1 MEEHPNQVFSMR
13 RISLFVFAFAS
24 PLIAADPVFHWNFES
39 DLDPAAAKTGKI
51 QITSDG
57 PTAPEF
63 PDFGAKNSVL
73 QLTKPAWLALQD
85 EGAGSRFD
93 FDNGDGFTAE
103 AWVNLDSID
112 QQACILT
119 KGRTGRPGVAAD
131 NQNWAFRLR
140 KGSGGACVN
149 FLFRSRKDGEH
160 AGDWHRWTSTAGFAP
175 GSGWHHV
182 AVTYKFGDPK
192 SIRGYLD
199 GKEVKGAW
207 DMGGETDQ
215 PPVVD
220 DDEIWIGSTVRGS
233 LGNSFNGKVDEIA
246 LYREVLSAEELK
258 SRWNY
263 KPQPLPTPELVDG
276 KVVVQM
282 MGPLSSIKEIPQG
295 GLDLLTT
302 WKQDEFAFSRVPN
315 SYDDWGVRDDWPNT
329 VLVRAW
335 QEVEL
340 PKGDLQLL
348 VRSAGMARL
357 WVNDEIVLTTR
368 AQPNRGGA
376 HHVVDPL
383 PIVPIEGMRPAAM
396 NDDEK
401 IAEFTSSGGRH
412 KVLLE
417 IIVGGPRYRL
427 EFGEACFA
435 VSKGGEMFRVIGGND
450 LTEAG
455 WLTMVAK
462 QEAEL
467 HALDRANRQTK
478 NAVKAEYWGK
488 RHSWARRMLVADAT
502 PRPIDRVIAAR
513 VEAANEQAANAEA
526 GPDAKFYHE
535 EVEPLLAEQCYRC
548 HGEKVKGGL
557 DMKNRDNLL
566 KGGDS
571 EFPAVVPGKPDESF
585 LMELV
590 TADPDDDRMPPKGDG
605 LDAKQVETLKKWIN
619 QGAEMPQASASA
631 VSLAAKVSDETFLRR
646 AFLDTVG
653 VPPTLPE
660 AKMFLESDA
669 PDKRAKLV
677 QQLLDDE
684 RWADNWVGYWQDV
697 FAENPNILKPKLNN
711 TGPFRYW
718 IREAM
723 ADNKPVDRFAT
734 ELILMRGSQWYG
746 GSAGFGI
753 ATENDVPMAAK
764 AHVIGSAFL
773 GVEMKCARCHDAPY
787 HDWKQADLFQLAA
800 MLGRKSLTLPESS
813 TVPAAFFEE
822 QSREPLIEVTL
833 KPGSTIQ
840 PDWPFA
846 EFAPEVPN
854 EIVEQPEDS
863 RQLLAAQVTGSRR
876 FAEVMANRVWARFM
890 GAGIIDPIDDWEGAT
905 ASDTEL
911 LAFLT
916 DTLINNGYDLKQL
929 ARVIMTSDAYQ
940 REAIDPPINSPAEDR
955 LFAGP
960 YRRRMS
966 AEQIVDTAF
975 ASVGQSMKT
984 EELTLDVEGTLAGAN
999 FLNFGFPQRAWEFS
1013 TLGNERDRP
1022 SLALPRAQAIADTLK
1037 AFGWR
1042 NSRPEPLTKREEE
1055 PNLIQPGV
1063 LANGVMGIW
1072 LTRLS
1077 DESGLTELARKDIE
1091 LSQLVDDLFIQVLT
1105 RKPTDEERAQ
1115 FTALLEPGF
1124 DERIIPEGELSPKPE
1139 VERFRYVS
1147 WSNHLN
1153 TEANVIKV
1161 QMEEAARQ
1169 GDPPTRFLTPEW
1181 RERMEDAVWALLNS
1195 PEMVMMP

>member
-1 MEEHPNQVFSMR
+1 MHLR
-13 RISLFVFAFAS
+13 CFAIFLNLAIAGS
-24 PLIAADPVFHWNFES
+24 IAAAEPVFKWSF
-39 DLDPAAAKTGKI
+39 DDKIDPAAAQTGKI
-51 QITSDG
+51 QIVSGG

-63 PDFGAKNSVL
+63 PDFPETNQAL
-73 QLTKPAWLALQD
+73 ELTKPSWIAIQD

-93 FDNGDGFTAE
+93 FDNGDEFTAE

-119 KGRTGRPGVAAD
+119 KGRTGRAEVPAD

-149 FLFRSRKDGEH
+149 FLFRSRKNGEH
-160 AGDWHRWTSTAGFAP
+160 ASNWHRWTSKDGFAP

-199 GKEVKGAW
+199 GKEVKGVW

-220 DDEIWIGSTVRGS
+220 DDEIWIGSTSKGS
-233 LGNSFNGKVDEIA
+233 LGNSFDGKMDEVA
-246 LYREVLSAEELK
+246 LYREVLSPEELK

-263 KPQPLPTPELVDG
+263 KPQPLPTPKLVDG
-276 KVVVQM
+276 KVRVQM
-282 MGPLSSIKEIPQG
+282 FGPISSISEIPKG
-295 GLDLLTT
+295 GVDLLTE
-302 WKQDEFAFSRVPN
+302 WEQDEFAFTRLPN
-315 SYDDWGVRDDWPNT
+315 NYDDWGIRDDWGQT

-335 QEVEL
+335 GEIEL
-340 PKGDLQLL
+340 PAGKQQLL
-348 VRSAGMARL
+348 VRSAGRARL
-357 WVNDEIVLTTR
+357 WIDDEIQLTTR
-368 AQPNRGGA
+368 VQPNRGGA
-376 HHVVDPL
+376 HHKVDPL
-383 PIVPIEGMRPAAM
+383 PEVPVEGMRLPAM
-396 NDDEK
+396 NDDQQMV
-401 IAEFTSSGGRH
+401 EFESSGGKH
-412 KVLLE
+412 TVLLE

-427 EFGEACFA
+427 EFGEACLA
-435 VSKGGEMFRVIGGND
+435 VAKLGEMFKIAGGPE
-450 LTEAG
+450 LTDEG
-455 WLTMVAK
+455 WLTMAAK

-467 HALDRANRQTK
+467 KALDYETRRAK
-478 NAVKAEYWGK
+478 NALQAGFWKE
-488 RHSWARRMLVADAT
+488 RHEWAFRNLMVDAT
-502 PRPIDRVIAAR
+502 PRPIDEIIESRVAA
-513 VEAANEQAANAEA
+513 VNAKGGEAEVSP
-526 GPDAKFYHE
+526 GDKFYHE
-535 EVEPLLAEQCYRC
+535 TIEPLLAEQCYRC

-557 DMKNRDNLL
+557 DMKDRVNLL

-585 LMELV
+585 LIELV

-605 LDAKQVETLKKWIN
+605 LDEKQVAALKKWIAE
-619 QGAEMPQASASA
+619 GAAIPAE
-631 VSLAAKVSDETFLRR
+631 AAKTVELSPVVSDETFLRR

-653 VPPTLPE
+653 VPPNLAE
-660 AKMFLESDA
+660 AKAFLNSED
-669 PDKRAKLV
+669 PDKRKKLIE
-677 QQLLDDE
+677 QLLADD

-697 FAENPNILKPKLNN
+697 LAENPNILKPKLNN

-800 MLGRKSLTLPESS
+800 MLGRKPLTLPESS
-813 TVPAAFFEE
+813 TVPAAFFEK

-833 KPGSTIQ
+833 KPGSSIQ
-840 PDWPFA
+840 PDWPFE
-846 EFAPEVPN
+846 EFAPEVPDN
-854 EIVEQPEDS
+854 VVGNSKDT
-863 RQLLAAQVTGSRR
+863 RMRLAAQVTASRR
-876 FAEVMANRVWARFM
+876 FAEVIANRVWARFM
-890 GAGIIDPIDDWEGAT
+890 GAGVIDPIDDWEGAT
-905 ASDTEL
+905 PSDREL
-911 LAFLT
+911 LARLT
-916 DTLINNGYDLKQL
+916 DELISSGYDLKHL
-929 ARVIMTSDAYQ
+929 ASEIMSSTAYQ
-940 REAIDPPINSPAEDR
+940 REAVDAPINSPAEDR
-955 LFAGP
+955 LFEGP
-960 YRRRMS
+960 YRRRMT
-966 AEQIVDTAF
+966 AEQIVDSAF
-975 ASVGQSMKT
+975 ASVGQNMRT
-984 EELTLDVEGTLAGAN
+984 EELTLDVEGTLASAN
-999 FLNFGFPQRAWEFS
+999 FLNFGFPERAWQFS

-1042 NSRPEPLTKREEE
+1042 NSRPEPVTEREEE

-1063 LANGVMGIW
+1063 LANGVMGTW
-1072 LTRLS
+1072 LTRLTDDS
-1077 DESGLTELARKDIE
+1077 KLTALAVRDVP
-1091 LSQLVDDLFIQVLT
+1091 LQQLLDDLFLQVVT
-1105 RKPTDEERAQ
+1105 RKPTDEERER
-1115 FTALLEPGF
+1115 FTALLSPGY
-1124 DERIIPEGELSPKPE
+1124 ENRVVPKNQIAPKPDPE
-1139 VERFRYVS
+1139 IFRYVS

-1169 GDPPTRFLTPEW
+1169 GDPPTRFLRPEW

-1195 PEMVMMP
+1195 PEMIMMP